1 MKRLVLSLA
10 MIAAVGC
17 ASPQQQKTPPA
28 AQPPSFQPSYGNDM
42 GTSPVGVIPSAMLH
56 DGLRNKD
63 VEVSI
68 EYPTRGVGPFPVI
81 IFSPGYGGSS
91 HGYEGLI
98 SYWTSYGYVCIRPM
112 HADAGALGDTMR
124 DLLAMRREDR
134 PTRNQQRRDRARAEA
149 EAKAKP
155 PANLAEMIWDK
166 EREPQWRDR
175 VLDVTVILDALNDL
189 EKNYPELAG
198 RMDHARIGVGG
209 HSYGAFTAML
219 IGGTKTF
226 GNPPLALDDPRVKA
240 IVAMSPQ
247 GIAANRGLTADSW
260 KDVRIPAMFM
270 TGTRDYGADQTE
282 GPDWHRLGFDHSP
295 AGDKY
300 FVLIRGANHMTF
312 TGVASGLGE
321 QFDTN
326 QSQPPVIDPRTGQ
339 QMYPATQQSNRGSVI
354 TDRGTFASIRSI
366 SLMFWDSYL
375 KNKKEAK
382 ELLDP
387 SKYAGGVEVTRK

>member
-28 AQPPSFQPSYGNDM
+28 AQPPSFQPSYGSDM

-56 DGLRNKD
+56 DGVRNKD

-68 EYPTRGVGPFPVI
+68 EYPTRGVGPFPII

-98 SYWTSYGYVCIRPM
+98 SYWTSYGYVCIRPA
-112 HADAGALGDTMR
+112 HADAGALGDTMH
-124 DLLAMRREDR
+124 DLLAMRRDDR
-134 PTRNQQRRDRARAEA
+134 QTRSQRRDRARAEA
-149 EAKAKP
+149 EAKVKP
-155 PANLAEMIWDK
+155 QPNLVEAIWDK

-175 VLDVTVILDALNDL
+175 VRDVTVILDALNDL

-198 RMDHARIGVGG
+198 KMDHARIGVGG
-209 HSYGAFTAML
+209 HSYGAFTVML

-226 GNPPLALDDPRVKA
+226 SNPPLVVGDPRVKA

-260 KDVRIPAMFM
+260 QDLRVPAMFM
-270 TGTRDYGADQTE
+270 TGTRDYGADLTE

-300 FVLIRGANHMTF
+300 FVLIRGASHMTF

-321 QFDTN
+321 QFDPN
-326 QSQPPVIDPRTGQ
+326 PPMIDPRTGQ
-339 QMYPATQQSNRGSVI
+339 EMYPTQQSNRVPVL

-375 KNKKEAK
+375 KDKKSAK

>member
-17 ASPQQQKTPPA
+17 ASPQQQRTPPA
-28 AQPPSFQPSYGNDM
+28 AQPPSFQPSYGSDM
-42 GTSPVGVIPSAMLH
+42 GGSPVGVIPSAILH
-56 DGLRNKD
+56 DGTRNKD
-63 VEVSI
+63 LEVSI
-68 EYPTRGVGPFPVI
+68 EYPTRGAAPFPVI

-98 SYWTSYGYVCIRPM
+98 SYWTSYGYVCIRPA
-112 HADAGALGDTMR
+112 HADAGALGDSMR
-124 DLLAMRREDR
+124 ELLAMSRDDR
-134 PTRNQQRRDRARAEA
+134 ANRNPSRRDRARVEA
-149 EAKAKP
+149 EANARP
-155 PANLAEMIWDK
+155 RTNLAEAIWDK

-175 VLDVTVILDALNDL
+175 VRDVTLILDSLNDL
-189 EKNYPELAG
+189 EKSYPELAG
-198 RMDHARIGVGG
+198 KMDHARIGVGG

-219 IGGTKTF
+219 TGGAKTF
-226 GNPPLALDDPRVKA
+226 SNPPLAPGDGRVKA

-260 KDVRIPAMFM
+260 KDLRVPTMFM
-270 TGTRDYGADQTE
+270 TGTRDYGANESE
-282 GPDWHRLGFDHSP
+282 GPDWRRTAYENAA
-295 AGDKY
+295 AGDKF

-321 QFDTN
+321 QFDVN
-326 QSQPPVIDPRTGQ
+326 RSQAPMIDPRTGRET
-339 QMYPATQQSNRGSVI
+339 YPGTQQSSSGPGLV
-354 TDRGTFASIRSI
+354 DRGTFASIRSI

-375 KNKKEAK
+375 KDKKDAK

-387 SKYAGGVEVTRK
+387 AKYAGSVEVTRK